1 MRVLTHLILTTNR
14 KEVLLLVHFADE
26 GTEAQTSL
34 GHETHVSESGPG
46 SGICVRHLGAA
57 RPLQSHP
64 KACLFPDLPF
74 VSSCACGL
82 LLTLFLVCLAWCPP
96 VLEGPLQ
103 GPSPRQASQDAL
115 LWGHSTL
122 DTRQAVRSGEDGNHL
137 DHFSIPD
144 SLDVAGMER
153 RLRLLT
159 PEAALPMG
167 GVKLQRGLGH
177 IDAAL

>member
-14 KEVLLLVHFADE
+14 KEVLLLVHFAYE
-26 GTEAQTSL
+26 GTEAQSSL

-64 KACLFPDLPF
+64 KACLFLCLWAPAHIVSCLPGM
-74 VSSCACGL
+74 V
-82 LLTLFLVCLAWCPP
+82 PP